1 MSRYQSVEQIITLS
15 NEMKELRQEL
25 RVMQSTIQKLCSK
38 DTAKN
43 YYNKNKSKIKE
54 MLLHMES
61 ILTLP
66 QEAPAVAIIDD
77 TVEEEIPEEDMS
89 MQEEELYYEDDFEL
103 LDDDLLEQPL
113 QAPEPTAVATN
124 SVNALDNDV
133 ERLLHVGVISF
144 YSL

>member
-38 DTAKN
+38 DTVKN

-66 QEAPAVAIIDD
+66 QETPAVAIIDD

-113 QAPEPTAVATN
+113 HAPEQTTVATN
-124 SVNALDNDV
+124 SVNALDKDV

-144 YSL
+144 YSI